1 MATTGVEDVAGLAL
15 VRRLE
20 AVGFRAWPAASV
32 HYDGSWAVRLTAGH
46 PSKRLNSVNPLDPA
60 DHRDIGSRI
69 DRAAKR
75 FGAYGRPLV
84 FRLSP
89 LAPLQLSAH
98 FDAHGWRRF
107 DETKVMVAQLQDIDL
122 DSGIDQ
128 IPLRDIGRYV
138 DASLRIRGEGTE
150 RKAGLSEVMESIR
163 PPSGMFVIEDKDGPV
178 ASALCV
184 HDNDLAGLLDVAV
197 RPDQQG
203 KGYARSIVRA
213 SLRWAASQG
222 AQRAWLQV
230 TSSNKPAV
238 GLYSRLGFETVYTYA
253 YRQKGERPDHD

>member
-1 MATTGVEDVAGLAL
+1 MTDLAL

-60 DHRDIGSRI
+60 DHRDIDLRI
-69 DRAAKR
+69 GRAAKR
-75 FGAYGRPLV
+75 FQAYGRPLV

-89 LAPLQLSAH
+89 LAPLQLNAH

-107 DETKVMVAQLQDIDL
+107 DETRVMVAKLGEIDL

-128 IPLRDIGRYV
+128 IPLQDVGRYV
-138 DASLRIRGEGTE
+138 DASIAIRKEDRD
-150 RKAGLSEVMESIR
+150 RKAGLTEVVEAIR
-163 PPSGMFVIEDKDGPV
+163 PPKGMFVIEDADGPV

-184 HDNDLAGLLDVAV
+184 HDNDLAGLFDVAV
-197 RPDQQG
+197 RDDQQG

-213 SLRWAASQG
+213 ALRWAASQG
-222 AQRAWLQV
+222 ANRAWLQV
-230 TSSNKPAV
+230 LSSNKPALN
-238 GLYSRLGFETVYTYA
+238 LYGRLGFETAYIYA
-253 YRQKGERPDHD
+253 YRQKGD

>member
-1 MATTGVEDVAGLAL
+1 MSGLAL

-46 PSKRLNSVNPLDPA
+46 PSKRLNSVNPLDPS
-60 DHRDIGSRI
+60 DYRDIDQRI
-69 DRAAKR
+69 ARAAKR
-75 FGAYGRPLV
+75 FSSYGRPLV

-89 LAPLQLSAH
+89 LAPMQLNAH
-98 FDAHGWRRF
+98 FDANGWRRF
-107 DETKVMVAQLQDIDL
+107 DETRVMIAQLKDIDL

-128 IPLRDIGRYV
+128 IPLQDIGRYV
-138 DASLRIRGEGTE
+138 DASIAIRAMEGE
-150 RKAGLSEVMESIR
+150 RKPGLTEVVESIR
-163 PPSGMFVIEDKDGPV
+163 PPSGMFVLEDDDGPV

-184 HDNDLAGLLDVAV
+184 HDNDLAGLFDVAV
-197 RPDQQG
+197 REDQRG

-213 SLRWAASQG
+213 ALRWAAAQG

-230 TSSNKPAV
+230 MVANKSAV
-238 GLYSRLGFETVYTYA
+238 DLYTRLGFEEAYSYY
-253 YRQKGERPDHD
+253 YRQKGE

>member
-1 MATTGVEDVAGLAL
+1 MTNLAL

-60 DHRDIGSRI
+60 DHRDMDMRI
-69 DRAAKR
+69 TRAAKR

-89 LAPLQLSAH
+89 LAPLQLAAH
-98 FDAHGWRRF
+98 FDAVGWRRF
-107 DETKVMVAQLQDIDL
+107 DETKVMIARLEEIDL
-122 DSGIDQ
+122 DSGMDQ
-128 IPLRDIGRYV
+128 IPLQDIGRYV
-138 DASLRIRGEGTE
+138 NASIAIRGEDPE
-150 RKAGLSEVMESIR
+150 RKAGLTEVVESIR
-163 PPSGMFVIEDKDGPV
+163 PPSGMFVLEDGDGPV

-184 HDNDLAGLLDVAV
+184 HDNDLAGLFDVAV

-203 KGYARSIVRA
+203 KGFARSIVRTA
-213 SLRWAASQG
+213 LRWAAAQG

-230 TSSNKPAV
+230 MSANKSAV
-238 GLYSRLGFETVYTYA
+238 SLYSRLGFDAAYLYS
-253 YRQKGERPDHD
+253 YRQKGD

>member
-1 MATTGVEDVAGLAL
+1 MATTGAEYVTELAL

-60 DHRDIGSRI
+60 DYRDIENRI
-69 DRAAKR
+69 ARAAKR
-75 FGAYGRPLV
+75 FSAYGRPLV

-89 LAPLQLSAH
+89 LAPLQLHAH

-107 DETKVMVAQLQDIDL
+107 DETRVMIARLQELDL

-128 IPLRDIGRYV
+128 IPLQDIGRYV
-138 DASLRIRGEGTE
+138 DASISIRHEDAE
-150 RKAGLSEVMESIR
+150 RKAGLTEVVESIR
-163 PPSGMFVIEDKDGPV
+163 PPSGMFVLEDRDGPV

-184 HDNDLAGLLDVAV
+184 HDNDLAGLFDVAV

-203 KGYARSIVRA
+203 KGFARSIVRA
-213 SLRWAASQG
+213 SLRWAAAQG

-230 TSSNKPAV
+230 MSANKAAV
-238 GLYSRLGFETVYTYA
+238 SLYSRLGFDLAYSYA
-253 YRQKGERPDHD
+253 YRQRGD

>member
-1 MATTGVEDVAGLAL
+1 MAITGAETVTDLAL

-60 DHRDIGSRI
+60 DHRDIDTRI
-69 DRAAKR
+69 ARAAKR

-89 LAPLQLSAH
+89 LAPLQLNAH

-107 DETKVMVAQLQDIDL
+107 DETKVMVARLQDIDL
-122 DSGIDQ
+122 DSGLDQ
-128 IPLRDIGRYV
+128 IPLQDVGRFV
-138 DASLRIRGEGTE
+138 DASIAIRGEDVE
-150 RKAGLSEVMESIR
+150 RKAGLTEVVESIR
-163 PPSGMFVIEDKDGPV
+163 PPSGMFVLEDEKGPV

-184 HDNDLAGLLDVAV
+184 HDNDLAGLFDVAV
-197 RPDQQG
+197 RADQQG

-213 SLRWAASQG
+213 ALRWAASQG

-230 TSSNKPAV
+230 MSSNKAAV
-238 GLYSRLGFETVYTYA
+238 SLYSRLGFETVYTYA
-253 YRQKGERPDHD
+253 YRQKGD

>member
-1 MATTGVEDVAGLAL
+1 MSGLAL

-46 PSKRLNSVNPLDPA
+46 PSKRLNSVNPLDPS
-60 DHRDIGSRI
+60 DVRDIDQRI
-69 DRAAKR
+69 TRAAKR
-75 FGAYGRPLV
+75 FSSYGRPLV

-89 LAPLQLSAH
+89 LAPLQLNAH
-98 FDAHGWRRF
+98 FDANGWRRF
-107 DETKVMVAQLQDIDL
+107 DETRVMIASLKDIDL

-128 IPLRDIGRYV
+128 IPLQDIGRYV
-138 DASLRIRGEGTE
+138 DASIGIRAMEGE
-150 RKAGLSEVMESIR
+150 RKPGLTEVVESIR
-163 PPSGMFVIEDKDGPV
+163 PPSGMFVLEDDDGPV

-184 HDNDLAGLLDVAV
+184 HDNDLAGLFDVAV
-197 RPDQQG
+197 REDQRG

-213 SLRWAASQG
+213 ALRWAAAQG

-230 TSSNKPAV
+230 MVANKSAV
-238 GLYSRLGFETVYTYA
+238 DLYTRLGFQEAYSYS
-253 YRQKGERPDHD
+253 YRQKGE

>member
-1 MATTGVEDVAGLAL
+1 MPGLAL

-20 AVGFRAWPAASV
+20 AVGFRAWPATSV

-46 PSKRLNSVNPLDPA
+46 PAKRLNSVNPLDPS
-60 DHRDIGSRI
+60 DFGDIDQRI
-69 DRAAKR
+69 ARAAKR
-75 FGAYGRPLV
+75 FGAYGRPLI

-89 LAPLQLSAH
+89 LAPSKLNAY

-107 DETKVMVAQLQDIDL
+107 DETNVMIASLDAIDL
-122 DSGIDQ
+122 EGGIDQ
-128 IPLRDIGRYV
+128 IPLQDIGRYV
-138 DASLRIRGEGTE
+138 DASIAIRDEDPSIKPGLTE
-150 RKAGLSEVMESIR
+150 VVESIR
-163 PPSGMFVIEDKDGPV
+163 PPSGMFVLEDEDGPV

-184 HDNDLAGLLDVAV
+184 HDNDLAGLFDVAV

-213 SLRWAASQG
+213 ALRWAAAQG

-230 TSSNKPAV
+230 TASNKPALA
-238 GLYSRLGFETVYTYA
+238 LYSKLGFETAYSYV
-253 YRQKGERPDHD
+253 YRQKGE